1 MTTFKPKQLERYF
14 AALYDASVEILN
26 IQPLGEAK
34 SGPGALKG
42 YGYGTPLR
50 VDLSV
55 EGRRESVVLSTV
67 NPGGFGH
74 QRMSDRAALLLWQYQ
89 GFNSLPRHVKALDVG
104 GFTRQGPTSLA
115 PVEEFFLVTEFVE
128 GTEYAED
135 LNRIQ
140 REGTSEALDLERAS
154 ALARYLVEIHAEK
167 CEEPGMYERRTREL
181 VGHNEC
187 LMGLTDSYPADH
199 PAISSDMLLDIELR
213 CVEWRWHLKGFT
225 HRLSR
230 VHGDFHPFNI
240 LFREG
245 SDFSVLDRSRGSYG
259 EPADDLAGLC
269 VNYLFWGLL
278 QKHAFAPPF
287 QSLWDTFFKTYLEDS
302 GDEEVLSVLPP
313 YLTWRILVLA
323 SPVWYPNYDTTIR
336 KTLLRLAR
344 NVLDVAALDP
354 FDMAL
359 LLEERC

>member
-1 MTTFKPKQLERYF
+1 MAALEREQLERYF
-14 AALYDASVEILN
+14 SARYNGAVEILD
-26 IQPLGEAK
+26 IRALGETK
-34 SGPGALKG
+34 PGPGALKG

-50 VDLSV
+50 IDLTVD
-55 EGRRESVVLSTV
+55 GRRESVVLSTV

-115 PVEEFFLVTEFVE
+115 SVEELFLVTEFVE

-135 LNRIQ
+135 LNRIRQ
-140 REGTSEALDLERAS
+140 EGASRATDLDRADT
-154 ALARYLVEIHAEK
+154 LARYLVEIHAESRDD
-167 CEEPGMYERRTREL
+167 PGMYERRTREL

-199 PAISSDMLLDIELR
+199 PAVSSEVLLDIEKR
-213 CVEWRWHLKGFT
+213 CVEWRWRLKGLT
-225 HRLSR
+225 HRLRR

-240 LFREG
+240 LFRKG
-245 SDFSVLDRSRGSYG
+245 TDFSVLDRSRGSYG
-259 EPADDLAGLC
+259 EPADDLAALC

-278 QKHAFAPPF
+278 HKQVFAPPF
-287 QSLWDTFFKTYLEDS
+287 QSLWNTFFKTYVEAS

-313 YLTWRILVLA
+313 YLTWRVLVLA
-323 SPVWYPNYDTTIR
+323 SPVWYPNYDLAIR
-336 KTLLRLAR
+336 KALLRLAR
-344 NVLDVAALDP
+344 NVLDVDALDP
-354 FDMAL
+354 FDVAL
-359 LLEERC
+359 LLEEDR

>member
-1 MTTFKPKQLERYF
+1 MNAVERKQLERYF
-14 AALYDASVEILN
+14 TAQYDAAVEVLD
-26 IQPLGEAK
+26 IQPLGKAK
-34 SGPGALKG
+34 PGPGALKG

-55 EGRRESVVLSTV
+55 DGRRESVVLSTV

-104 GFTRQGPTSLA
+104 GFTRKGPTSLGR
-115 PVEEFFLVTEFVE
+115 VEELFLITEFVE
-128 GTEYAED
+128 GAEYAED
-135 LNRIQ
+135 LNRIR
-140 REGTSEALDLERAS
+140 REGTAEALDLERAE

-167 CEEPGMYERRTREL
+167 RDDPGMYERRTREL

-199 PAISSDMLLDIELR
+199 PAVSPDMLLDIEKR
-213 CVEWRWHLKGFT
+213 CVEWRWRLKKFT

-230 VHGDFHPFNI
+230 VHGDFHPFNL

-245 SDFSVLDRSRGSYG
+245 RDFSVLDRSRGSYG
-259 EPADDLAGLC
+259 EPADDLAALC
-269 VNYLFWGLL
+269 VNYLFWSLL
-278 QKHAFAPPF
+278 QKHVFAPPF
-287 QSLWDTFFKTYLEDS
+287 QSLWDTFFKAYLEAS
-302 GDEEVLSVLPP
+302 RDEEVLSVLPP
-313 YLTWRILVLA
+313 YLTWRILVVA
-323 SPVWYPNYDTTIR
+323 SPVWYPNYDLAIR
-336 KTLLRLAR
+336 KALLRFAR

-354 FDMAL
+354 FDVAS
-359 LLEERC
+359 LLEEDR